1 MRFAALLALAL
12 LPLQWFAV
20 APSPIGE
27 LRMHQLAMFGLTA
40 CVIATY
46 GFARIGS
53 ATRRLQFF
61 IIASLYMLIL
71 TTAMDLYNG
80 VLPIQPIQS
89 LLYVVSFV
97 AISAYFYMA
106 ASDPRSHIVD
116 ALRWSAV
123 VTVVTLITAFGLS
136 LLKNGINPLT
146 VIQQTIVTADP
157 SVLTQ
162 QLFGKAFVGFGF
174 DLETTQ
180 VQIRHEVFGGMLLSM
195 YIASWAKARRPFT
208 VPKHLFYYRAA
219 MVIGTMLVLLSLS
232 RAVTLAA
239 LVWPAILLAR
249 AILSGRVSGAQLAGV
264 MVSFIG
270 LGAVAASGFL
280 GVVWGRFTEDTRGYV
295 GRSENIADAIDR
307 IFDNFWTGGFAT
319 ATNSSHN
326 FILDNFQRAG
336 VLVAIPVI
344 IVFLYI
350 FGVWASLL
358 VRIRTLPMEMLPVA
372 AALALP
378 VFRMMTQG
386 GGQISVNG
394 WMTLAFV
401 TGVVQAAYTKERAAQ
416 HKDNVGL
423 PTEDSAALPTVD
435 SGLAKVEHAPAAIH
449 EPVARPGRP
458 VARSQRVSR

>member
-1 MRFAALLALAL
+1 
-12 LPLQWFAV
+12 
-20 APSPIGE
+20 
-27 LRMHQLAMFGLTA
+27 
-40 CVIATY
+40 
-46 GFARIGS
+46 
-53 ATRRLQFF
+53 
-61 IIASLYMLIL
+61 
-71 TTAMDLYNG
+71 
-80 VLPIQPIQS
+80 
-89 LLYVVSFV
+89 
-97 AISAYFYMA
+97 
-106 ASDPRSHIVD
+106 
-116 ALRWSAV
+116 
-123 VTVVTLITAFGLS
+123 
-136 LLKNGINPLT
+136 
-146 VIQQTIVTADP
+146 
-157 SVLTQ
+157 
-162 QLFGKAFVGFGF
+162 
-174 DLETTQ
+174 
-180 VQIRHEVFGGMLLSM
+180 IRHEVFGGMLLSM
-195 YIASWAKARRPFT
+195 YVASWAKARRPFT
-208 VPKHLFYYRAA
+208 VPKHLFYYRTA

-280 GVVWGRFTEDTRGYV
+280 GVVWERFTEDTRGYV

-350 FGVWASLL
+350 FGVWLSLL

-401 TGVVQAAYTKERAAQ
+401 TGVVQAAYARERAAQ
-416 HKDNVGL
+416 RKDTVGL
-423 PTEDSAALPTVD
+423 PTEDTVGLTTEEPVSSASEKPVVRPTR
-435 SGLAKVEHAPAAIH
+435 
-449 EPVARPGRP
+449 PVARP
-458 VARSQRVSR
+458 QRVSR